1 MGPEQ
6 RLRGMLGTYLQLCS
20 EMLTVSSVQVFQTYY
35 ATERYPSK
43 SPSDIAWVGSLQSFL
58 LLFVGVLSGPLYD
71 AGYFRALLVAGNF
84 FVVFGLMMT
93 SLCQEFWQVV
103 LAQGITCGIGYGL
116 LFIPGVSVIPQWW
129 VKRRVL
135 ASGLAAS
142 GSGFG
147 TRCATSKRVQHLA
160 DPYV

>member
-1 MGPEQ
+1 
-6 RLRGMLGTYLQLCS
+6 
-20 EMLTVSSVQVFQTYY
+20 MLTSLQVFQTYY
-35 ATERYPSK
+35 ATERFPSK

-71 AGYFRALLVAGNF
+71 AGYFRALLVTGNF

-116 LFIPGVSVIPQWW
+116 LFLPGVSVLPQYF
-129 VKRRVL
+129 VERRVL

-142 GSGFG
+142 GSGVGMVFTISQG
-147 TRCATSKRVQHLA
+147 ISPPA
-160 DPYV
+160 DASRQVA